1 MCFQVYLKV
10 DSESPLVLF
19 KSPCSSIAF
28 LQSVSLMGMKYI
40 VGCGFRLHFKGY

>member
-28 LQSVSLMGMKYI
+28 LKSASLMGMKYT
-40 VGCGFRLHFKGY
+40 VGCGSRSHFQGY